1 LVSEF
6 THEETLKPHSSRM
19 SLTKWLGLDK
29 LARLGS
35 IIKQHG
41 GIRASLYQIYRTD
54 DLKDG
59 TLIGTDK
66 YGNKYYENPRYF
78 YARDRWVVYNPKVG
92 VDYDGSMIPAE
103 WFGWMHHKTD
113 IPPTEKPPVH
123 YDWMK
128 EHDMN
133 PSGTKDQYVPYSTMK
148 PKIQSWTPP
157 SKN

>member
-1 LVSEF
+1 
-6 THEETLKPHSSRM
+6 M

-29 LARLGS
+29 LATLGR
-35 IIKQHG
+35 IIKQNG
-41 GIRASLYQIYRTD
+41 GIRGSLYTIYRTD

-59 TLIGTDK
+59 TLVGTDK
-66 YGNKYYENPRYF
+66 FGNEYYQNPRYF
-78 YARDRWVVYNPKVG
+78 YGRDRWVKFNDNVG
-92 VDYDGSMIPAE
+92 VEYDGSMIPAE

-128 EHDMN
+128 EHSMN
-133 PSGTKDQYVPYSTMK
+133 QSGTSHQYVPYSTTK
-148 PKIQSWTPP
+148 PKIQSWKPP